1 MLEFWRKPYLN
12 LQSTKYY
19 FKNNFNQA
27 FHWRR
32 PTGPQSLTHLCDSEG
47 LRMGEPVT
55 ALTFFIFLFG
65 IIKFNASLCG
75 ASVFSFLLLP
85 FWLPWPQRPDRVTGA
100 ETGWHW
106 ATGSHHSHSE
116 LYTGH
121 GEDLLFRLS
130 TVGSRVMVNSWLWSN
145 EGAHAYLSV
154 FCSGCHMFLSGTLTF
169 FMPDSLYGWCVSQ
182 SPSTHAPTSHFAS
195 HVQTNAASWFSRM
208 AAGKHEMFLKTGKY
222 WYKF

>member
-85 FWLPWPQRPDRVTGA
+85 FWLPWPQSPDRVTGA

-106 ATGSHHSHSE
+106 ATGSHRSHSE

-130 TVGSRVMVNSWLWSN
+130 TVGSRVMVNSWLNDPMKERTPIWVCSVL
-145 EGAHAYLSV
+145 GVICSSQAHWLFSCLIHCMGDASHSHRPLMLRHHILL
-154 FCSGCHMFLSGTLTF
+154 HMFRPMLP
-169 FMPDSLYGWCVSQ
+169 PDSAEWQLANTRC
-182 SPSTHAPTSHFAS
+182 F
-195 HVQTNAASWFSRM
+195 
-208 AAGKHEMFLKTGKY
+208 
-222 WYKF
+222 